1 NMVGSICT
9 CILLFTEFKQ
19 IQFQFDPMIWKKVMR
34 YSYPLIIVG
43 MGGMINDMLSRLI
56 YQHVVDLPVEEAKHE
71 LAVFANI
78 YRIAILVTIMIQ
90 AFRMA

>member
-1 NMVGSICT
+1 
-9 CILLFTEFKQ
+9 
-19 IQFQFDPMIWKKVMR
+19 
-34 YSYPLIIVG
+34 
-43 MGGMINDMLSRLI
+43 MINDMLSRLI

-90 AFRMA
+90 AFRMAAEPFFFKQSTETNAARTYARIM

>member
-1 NMVGSICT
+1 VINLSSVIIFLGVIPSYVYHHPNSHLAWFTNNGVGIGYYLLGNMVGSICT

-43 MGGMINDMLSRLI
+43 MG
-56 YQHVVDLPVEEAKHE
+56 
-71 LAVFANI
+71 
-78 YRIAILVTIMIQ
+78 
-90 AFRMA
+90 